1 MAKKLTFSIGDKEFS
16 AEPDKVD
23 RKKLYG
29 WSEVFAYDDD
39 GNECTL
45 VAADSTG
52 IIIPKGGISL
62 GILSSGKWIE
72 RSSLITKTLDGRDA
86 ELNQSSFSKV
96 NVLTEK
102 ATPEELLDCS
112 ISAFYHLANAEDFIQ
127 VIGNDIY
134 KFDYCFRDSY
144 ETSPAFLIVSEVGGK
159 KELFMLIGVP
169 NDFSFIGLE
178 ETVIADEEIDEE
190 DEESDDIDFG
200 MF

>member
-1 MAKKLTFSIGDKEFS
+1 MAKKLTFSIGEREFS
-16 AEPDKVD
+16 AEPNKVD

-29 WSEVFAYDDD
+29 WSEIFAFDDD

-72 RSSLITKTLDGRDA
+72 RSSLITKTLDGKDA
-86 ELNQSSFSKV
+86 ELIQSSFSKT
-96 NVLTEK
+96 NILTEK
-102 ATPEELLDCS
+102 STPEELLDCS
-112 ISAFYHLANAEDFIQ
+112 ISAFYHLANAEEFIQ
-127 VIGNDIY
+127 AIGDDIY

-144 ETSPAFLIVSEVGGK
+144 ETSPAFLIASEIDEK
-159 KELFMLIGVP
+159 KELFMLVGVP

-178 ETVIADEEIDEE
+178 ETAIADEDTDDE
-190 DEESDDIDFG
+190 DEDSDDIDFG